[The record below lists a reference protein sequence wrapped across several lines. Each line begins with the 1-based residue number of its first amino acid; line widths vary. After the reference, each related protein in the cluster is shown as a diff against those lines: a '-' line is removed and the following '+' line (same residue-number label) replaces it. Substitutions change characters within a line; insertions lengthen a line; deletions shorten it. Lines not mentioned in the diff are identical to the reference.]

1 MVDKPGGGGWA
12 NLEVSQSTVANW
24 QAETQKGLPVPRC
37 QVKASH
43 VKAAWEREGHA
54 HSLLHGVGGLLWFA
68 QPGGLSAGSVPLG
81 SAQSE
86 PSLRVIFN
94 YVIY

>member
-43 VKAAWEREGHA
+43 VKAAWEREAMLTACCMG
-54 HSLLHGVGGLLWFA
+54 LGGLLWFA
-68 QPGGLSAGSVPLG
+68 QPGASLHRSVPLG